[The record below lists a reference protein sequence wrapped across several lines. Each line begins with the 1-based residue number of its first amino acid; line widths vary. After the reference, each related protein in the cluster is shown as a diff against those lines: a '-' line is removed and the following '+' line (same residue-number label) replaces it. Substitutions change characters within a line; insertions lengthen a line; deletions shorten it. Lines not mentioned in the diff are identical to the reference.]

1 MKKLSISFFLAI
13 FSISC
18 SAAVTSENLIDSS
31 NSWNG
36 TKLPS
41 LDIKDTKV
49 TIKKIT
55 IDAGEKLP
63 IHLHPVVNAGVLLS
77 GKLTVYSQDQ
87 SHVLHLDA
95 DTKNNAII
103 EMVNQYHYGVNE
115 SNEPAEI
122 IVFYVSDKS
131 QGLTKLKPKE
141 GN

>member
-1 MKKLSISFFLAI
+1 M
-13 FSISC
+13 
-18 SAAVTSENLIDSS
+18 
-31 NSWNG
+31 
-36 TKLPS
+36 
-41 LDIKDTKV
+41 
-49 TIKKIT
+49 
-55 IDAGEKLP
+55 
-63 IHLHPVVNAGVLLS
+63 S